1 MKDLSKLR
9 RHVDE
14 GKPQAEK
21 SSHQPPVF
29 SASSPL
35 PADTTLP
42 VMRKMISFILSMDST
57 CSVELFLISCK
68 VRYSERTKTVMFV
81 PVDKLGAVEEL
92 YLNVAAWKANKLEAN
107 LSFW

>member
-21 SSHQPPVF
+21 SIHQPPVF

-68 VRYSERTKTVMFV
+68 VRYTERTKPVMFV
-81 PVDKLGAVEEL
+81 LVDKVNWAL
-92 YLNVAAWKANKLEAN
+92 
-107 LSFW
+107 

>member
-21 SSHQPPVF
+21 STHQPPVF

-42 VMRKMISFILSMDST
+42 VMRKMINFILSMDST

-68 VRYSERTKTVMFV
+68 VHYSERTKTVMFV
-81 PVDKLGAVEEL
+81 LVDKVNWAL
-92 YLNVAAWKANKLEAN
+92 
-107 LSFW
+107 